1 MVKLLMSVLTVS
13 GRTPFASAFSAA
25 LKEKLPPAVSQVY
38 HHTPGL
44 SLFHPLYDLPDSSR
58 TPSSKPWKAWVTTS
72 PGRSMF
78 INVGRVEGAVANVD
92 HHEAAEALGRLDGTL
107 QHLDVVTLAQDVAG
121 KAGLDSLDVWLV
133 CQAGLDC
140 EVHVGPSQVLEL
152 SDVRRRYT
160 YGRDVKKGEQPRLST
175 LYVVLAKA
183 AEGQRAR
190 GARVQG
196 GSDAQCQVADVGV
209 DSVRAGSPV
218 GMDVQVYEAG
228 RDDQTVRVE
237 DFLRLFGGYGV
248 LDSAAILPPVRATSL
263 RPLSPLGR
271 VNYRPALYQKVI
283 LHLSPASL
291 HDHVQGVLELLLDL
305 DQELRPLGAVDDP
318 VVG

>member
-1 MVKLLMSVLTVS
+1 MSVLTVS

-25 LKEKLPPAVSQVY
+25 LKEKLPPPCPKVY
-38 HHTPGL
+38 HHTPSL
-44 SLFHPLYDLPDSSR
+44 SLFHPLYDLPGLFEDAVLEAVEGVGDNVPGPKHVHQRGESR
-58 TPSSKPWKAWVTTS
+58 
-72 PGRSMF
+72 
-78 INVGRVEGAVANVD
+78 GAVANVD

-209 DSVRAGSPV
+209 DPVRAGSPV

-248 LDSAAILPPVRATSL
+248 LDSGDLAAGQRDILKAAQ
-263 RPLSPLGR
+263 PLGR